1 VRRPGGCGALARA
14 AGTIVCIGAALLAL
28 PPGAALGREVAGH
41 GDVQLEWSRAAGG
54 AAAYVVFVSRDGGPF
69 RSEQYTAEPRARVAG
84 RPGETVQVRVRAYAV
99 SGGRTVTS
107 APSEPSEPIRFLPS
121 APEPTAVSA
130 APPSVAPPVAAV
142 PAPTSALAPAPAGP
156 VPASFAPPLAIQAG
170 GDFDGDGDLDLLAT
184 LGSWSHPLALFL
196 EDGSLDQLSCL
207 APFEAA
213 STAFAA
219 DFDGD
224 GRDEL
229 ALRGESGVALLRLDR
244 AGAPTL
250 LRREA
255 LPPGARV
262 LAADLDG
269 DSSASLVVYDPK
281 SGRLGE
287 RAAEGKG
294 ADFGAIRPLHGL
306 LAGDFDGDGR
316 DDLWIQARPDGDAEL
331 WLMREGGSFAVEPL
345 HLDGGVVPS
354 AALDWNGDGRADLA
368 GYDSARG
375 ELRAWLLDGG
385 RVVGRRAL
393 ARGPVD
399 SLRALDLDGD
409 GRDDLL
415 VSAPG
420 GSSSA
425 LLATP

>member
-1 VRRPGGCGALARA
+1 MVSTC
-14 AGTIVCIGAALLAL
+14 AALLAL
-28 PPGAALGREVAGH
+28 APSASLGRDVAGRS
-41 GDVQLEWSRAAGG
+41 DVQLEWSRAAGG
-54 AAAYVVFVSRDGGPF
+54 ASAYVVFVSRDGGPF

-84 RPGETVQVRVRAYAV
+84 RPGETVQVLVRAYAV
-99 SGGRTVTS
+99 AGGRTLAS
-107 APSEPSEPIRFLPS
+107 PPSEPSEPIRFL
-121 APEPTAVSA
+121 AAEPEGGAVSA
-130 APPSVAPPVAAV
+130 APPSAA
-142 PAPTSALAPAPAGP
+142 APAPAA
-156 VPASFAPPLAIQAG
+156 PAPAAFAPPLTIEAG

-184 LGSWSHPLALFL
+184 LGSWGHPLALFL
-196 EDGSLDQLSCL
+196 EDGSLDRLSCL
-207 APFEAA
+207 APFETA

-229 ALRGESGVALLRLDR
+229 ALRGKSGVALLRLDR
-244 AGAPTL
+244 DGAPTL
-250 LRREA
+250 LRREL

-269 DSSASLVVYDPK
+269 DSRASLVVYDPN

-287 RAAEGKG
+287 RTAEGQA

-316 DDLWIQARPDGDAEL
+316 DDLWVQARPDGEAEL
-331 WLMREGGSFAVEPL
+331 WLMREGGSFAVEAL
-345 HLDGGVVPS
+345 HLDGVVPS

-368 GYDSARG
+368 GYDGVRG

-385 RVVGRRAL
+385 RVLARRAL
-393 ARGPVD
+393 ARGPVA

-420 GSSSA
+420 GGASVLRA
-425 LLATP
+425 AP